1 MENNPRSSAAFAS
14 EIQRESDLIPM
25 LERTVRER
33 LPKAWRVSTD
43 LSPRATGWGADAVL
57 TVAGPD
63 GTRASCL
70 VEARLSL
77 EPRMI
82 ASSLKRINQASLDLP
97 PNAGQ
102 RGAPLFVSRFVSRG
116 VKDRLADEGC
126 NYADATG
133 NLRLELPAPAV
144 FLFSEGA
151 KTNPWREETRGVR
164 SLRGRKTARIVRALC
179 DLAPPF
185 GVRELADVASVAPGT
200 VSRTAEL
207 LDQEALIERNGTG
220 RIVRVSRSELVRR
233 WSLDFRFQKQNE
245 IVRYL
250 EPRELTVVLDKL
262 RDHGTDY
269 AITGSYAANAV
280 APYADPR
287 LLVVYA
293 EDVPALEAALSLRR
307 AERSSNVWL
316 ASAPD
321 DLPLTRTWI
330 KDGLRY
336 AALSQV
342 GCDLM
347 DMPGRSAEEA
357 EALLRHA
364 DV

>member
-1 MENNPRSSAAFAS
+1 M
-14 EIQRESDLIPM
+14 QRESDLIPM
-25 LERTVRER
+25 LESTVRQR
-33 LPKAWRVSTD
+33 LPRAWRVSTD
-43 LSPRATGWGADAVL
+43 LAPRATGWGADAVL

-63 GTRASCL
+63 GTRATCL
-70 VEARLSL
+70 VEAKLSL
-77 EPRMI
+77 EPRTI
-82 ASSLKRINQASLDLP
+82 ASSLKRINQASLDLSSD
-97 PNAGQ
+97 AGQ
-102 RGAPLFVSRFVSRG
+102 RGAPMFVSRFVSRG
-116 VKDRLADEGC
+116 VRDLLTDEGC

-164 SLRGRKTARIVRALC
+164 SLRGRKTARIIRALC
-179 DLAPPF
+179 DLGPPF
-185 GVRELADVASVAPGT
+185 GVRELAELAAVAPGT

-207 LDQEALIERNGTG
+207 LDKEALVERDDAG
-220 RIVRVSRSELVRR
+220 RIIRVSRSELIRR
-233 WSLDFRFQKQNE
+233 WALDFRFQKQNE

-250 EPRELTVVLDKL
+250 EPRELTTVLDKL
-262 RDHGTDY
+262 RARGSDY
-269 AITGSYAANAV
+269 AITGSYAANAI

-287 LLVVYA
+287 LLVVYTK
-293 EDVPALEAALSLRR
+293 DVAALEGDLALRR

-321 DLPLTRTWI
+321 DLPLTRTWAE
-330 KDGLRY
+330 DGLRY

-347 DMPGRSAEEA
+347 DMPGRSPEEA